1 VALSSLKL
9 LNCVVTGS
17 LSSDAERHFTTFGIA
32 SDPLTHFVVVLAAI
46 VHDAGHPGM
55 TNAELIDTNHTLSQ
69 MYSQKSIAECHS
81 IYLTLTTLDKYKL
94 LQRSIYK
101 TEEECN
107 RFRDLLCH
115 SVLATDII
123 GNKLDSLWTLAF
135 DSMAESEHDASSL
148 LNRRASV
155 ALQLIIQASD
165 VAHTMQHWHVYT
177 KWNEKLFVE
186 RYLAYKSG
194 LSSVDPSLRWYEGEL
209 SFLDNYVIPL
219 AKRLREC
226 KIYGV
231 SSEEYYGFALEN
243 RREWER
249 KGRDIVSAFQLR
261 ASVGYSNNVTRE
273 CNVSSSYND

>member
-9 LNCVVTGS
+9 LNRVVSGAS
-17 LSSDAERHFTTFGIA
+17 QLSQMSSTVESHFATFGIA

-46 VHDAGHPGM
+46 VHDAGHPGL
-55 TNAELIDTNHTLSQ
+55 TNAELIDSNHKLSK

-81 IYLTLTTLDKYKL
+81 IYLTLKTLDKYKL

-101 TEEECN
+101 TEEECY

-123 GNKLDSLWTLAF
+123 GNKLDTLWALAF
-135 DSMAESEHDASSL
+135 DDSLAESHDDVSSL

-177 KWNEKLFVE
+177 KWNEKLFLE

-194 LSSVDPSLRWYEGEL
+194 LSCLDPCIGWYEGEL
-209 SFLDNYVIPL
+209 SFLDKYVIPL

-243 RREWER
+243 RREWEQ
-249 KGRDIVSAFQLR
+249 KGRDLVSVFKLR
-261 ASVGYSNNVTRE
+261 ASIGI
-273 CNVSSSYND
+273 

>member
-1 VALSSLKL
+1 
-9 LNCVVTGS
+9 
-17 LSSDAERHFTTFGIA
+17 
-32 SDPLTHFVVVLAAI
+32 
-46 VHDAGHPGM
+46 
-55 TNAELIDTNHTLSQ
+55 
-69 MYSQKSIAECHS
+69 
-81 IYLTLTTLDKYKL
+81 LDKYKL

-135 DSMAESEHDASSL
+135 DSTAESEHDASSL

-194 LSSVDPSLRWYEGEL
+194 SSSVDPILRWYEGEL

-226 KIYGV
+226 KIYGA
-231 SSEEYYGFALEN
+231 SSEEYDGFAIEY
-243 RREWER
+243 
-249 KGRDIVSAFQLR
+249 KIVPWIKSCKINLI
-261 ASVGYSNNVTRE
+261 
-273 CNVSSSYND
+273 